1 MKQSK
6 KEKWIET
13 ESKKAVQIHWDNIDR
28 IKHLEAEISTKLV
41 RIYYFHHSYTK
52 LERQDNYDKYDLGM
66 DLIRDEQKKLA
77 IEIADL
83 QKQIDVNPFE
93 KSVALM
99 RKNSNEEMLAKKYD
113 KLFPSAPPKKVAQ
126 VDNKTD

>member
-28 IKHLEAEISTKLV
+28 IKKLEEEISTKLY
-41 RIYYFHHSYTK
+41 RIFYFHHSYNK

-93 KSVALM
+93 KSVAVM

-113 KLFPSAPPKKVAQ
+113 RLFLKESKPTKEEL
-126 VDNKTD
+126 N

>member
-1 MKQSK
+1 MKLTK
-6 KEKWIET
+6 KQKWIDT

-28 IKHLEAEISTKLV
+28 IKELEEQISTKLV
-41 RIYYFHHSYTK
+41 RIHYFHHSYTK

-113 KLFPSAPPKKVAQ
+113 RLFSKESKPTKEEL
-126 VDNKTD
+126 N